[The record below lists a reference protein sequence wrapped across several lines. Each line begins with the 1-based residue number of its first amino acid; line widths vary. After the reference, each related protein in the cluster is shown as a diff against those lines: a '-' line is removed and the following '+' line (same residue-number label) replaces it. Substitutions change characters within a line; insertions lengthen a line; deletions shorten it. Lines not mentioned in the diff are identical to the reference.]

1 MASGSNRTPAAPRTT
16 IRDIARQAGVSTA
29 TVSRVLNGHP
39 HVAQRTRD
47 AVMRAVREH
56 EFSTNRSARGL
67 SAGRS
72 GLIGMTIPVIGD
84 YYFDALLSG
93 VAEAL
98 YDEDMRV
105 VLCPTQHEHDRE
117 VTLVERLLHG
127 TTDGAI
133 LVLPEESSAEL
144 KAVERRGFP
153 LVILDPLKHIAD
165 IPSVT
170 AAHASGA
177 KQAVDYLLE
186 LGHRRIAA
194 ITGPRVLLATEE
206 RLHAYL
212 GALATAAGG
221 PVDPNLVAVSNFSL
235 AGGFEAAGKLLDLDD
250 PPTAIFAFN
259 DALAIGAM
267 RAARQR
273 GIRVPEDLS
282 IIGFDDAGVSEN
294 AIPMLTTVRQPLA
307 EMGRM
312 AVSLLTRLLDNQR
325 VEAMRVELAT
335 SLVVRETTGPPP
347 ESRGDRSA
355 TARMRVA
362 AT

>member
-1 MASGSNRTPAAPRTT
+1 M
-16 IRDIARQAGVSTA
+16 RDIAQQAGVSTA

-56 EFSTNRSARGL
+56 DFSANRSARGL

-72 GLIGMTIPVIGD
+72 GLVGMTIPRIGD

-98 YDEDMRV
+98 YEADMRV

-127 TTDGAI
+127 TTDGAV

-144 KAVERRGFP
+144 KAFERRGYP
-153 LVILDPLKHIAD
+153 LVVLDPLKHVSD
-165 IPSVT
+165 LPSVT

-177 KQAVDYLLE
+177 KQAIDHLLE
-186 LGHRRIAA
+186 LGHRRIGA
-194 ITGPRVLLATEE
+194 ITGPRGWLATEE
-206 RLHAYL
+206 RLHAYM
-212 GALATAAGG
+212 GALATAAGRI
-221 PVDPNLVAVSNFSL
+221 DPDLIAVSNFSL
-235 AGGFEAAGKLLDLDD
+235 AGGFEAGEQLLDLDD

-259 DALAIGAM
+259 DPMAIGAL
-267 RAARQR
+267 RAARER
-273 GIRVPEDLS
+273 GIRVPEELS
-282 IIGFDDAGVSEN
+282 VIGFDDAGVAEHT
-294 AIPMLTTVRQPLA
+294 IPALTTVRQPLA

-335 SLVVRETTGPPP
+335 ALVPRETTAPPAERRP
-347 ESRGDRSA
+347 KPRR
-355 TARMRVA
+355 ARA
-362 AT
+362 AAR